1 MPRVNRHS
9 LEMFSI
15 TVAIRRDR
23 RGKHSHVT
31 VMNILIAFIVQ
42 FPMEKGTR
50 NRDNRDNEP

>member
-23 RGKHSHVT
+23 GGKHFHVT
-31 VMNILIAFIVQ
+31 VMNILIVFIVQ
-42 FPMEKGTR
+42 FPMKKGTR